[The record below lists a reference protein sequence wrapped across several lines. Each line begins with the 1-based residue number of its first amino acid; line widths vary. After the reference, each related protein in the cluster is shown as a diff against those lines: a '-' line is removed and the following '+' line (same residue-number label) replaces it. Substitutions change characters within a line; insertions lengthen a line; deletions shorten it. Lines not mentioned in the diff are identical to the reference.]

1 MATTAFSTPHSSTST
16 IYDPNALQIDPR
28 VEEELRREERRI
40 EEYGGDDPHEPAP
53 KDTKSPPTFS
63 SDDEYDSH
71 KVTWDGPNDPENPQ
85 NWSVRRKWWITALC
99 LLMTVNVSFAS
110 SAPSTAGADIA
121 AEFHKTTVEGNL
133 VTACFLF
140 GYVTGP
146 SFWGPGSELVGRQW
160 MFWIALV
167 CYTLLHLGQALAH
180 NIETLLVTRFL
191 GGFFAVAPLT
201 NCGGVIVD
209 IWDPITRGTATSLF
223 TAGVFIGPV
232 LGPIVGG
239 YVVESSL
246 GWRWVFWLMMIFAGS
261 CTIVAILFVPETYA
275 PVILQRKAQR
285 LRRADPEK
293 NAKVY
298 AEHERADWSI
308 KGVVHRT
315 LYRPIQML
323 ILEPILVLVT
333 LYLSL
338 MYGVLYALFE
348 ALPIIF
354 MGTRGFTEGQAG
366 LIFIG
371 VGIGTTLGAMTTLPL
386 SRHYPQLLK
395 RWRGFPP
402 PEQRLWGAMIGGPC
416 LVVGCFWLG
425 WTGQYASIPWIVP
438 ALATVPI
445 GFSVSIVFI
454 SFLSY
459 LVDTYLQYSASAFSA
474 NTIMRSAVGAGFPLF
489 TVQMFNKLGIN
500 WACTLIGLIGLV
512 MSPIPFLFYK
522 YGSWIRSKSRFSPCY
537 DLKIAKELE
546 AEAAAASKNIEK
558 QV

>member
-1 MATTAFSTPHSSTST
+1 MAATAFSTPHSSTTT
-16 IYDPNALQIDPR
+16 IYDPNALVIDPR
-28 VEEELRREERRI
+28 IDQELRCEERRI
-40 EEYGGDDPHEPAP
+40 EEYGGDDPHDPAP
-53 KDTKSPPTFS
+53 KDANVPSAFS
-63 SDDEYDSH
+63 SDNEYDPY
-71 KVTWDGPNDPENPQ
+71 KVTWDGPNDLENPQ
-85 NWSVRRKWWITALC
+85 NWSVRRRWWITALC

-110 SAPSTAGADIA
+110 SAPSTAGARIA
-121 AEFHKTTVEGNL
+121 LEFHKSSVEGNL

-140 GYVTGP
+140 GYVMGP

-160 MFWIALV
+160 MFRIALL

-180 NIETLLVTRFL
+180 NIETVLVTRFL

-232 LGPIVGG
+232 LGPIIGG
-239 YVVESSL
+239 YIVESSL
-246 GWRWVFWLMMIFAGS
+246 GWRWVFWVMMIFAGS
-261 CTIVAILFVPETYA
+261 CTLIAILFVPETYA

-285 LRRADPEK
+285 LRKADPEK

-298 AEHERADWSI
+298 AEHERSDWSL
-308 KGVVHRT
+308 KGIMHRT
-315 LYRPIQML
+315 LYRPLQML
-323 ILEPILVLVT
+323 LLEPILVLVT

-354 MGTRGFTEGQAG
+354 MGTRGFSEGQSG

-386 SRHYPQLLK
+386 SRHYPELLK
-395 RWRGFPP
+395 KWRGFPP
-402 PEQRLWGAMIGGPC
+402 PEQRLLGAMIGGPC

-425 WTGQYASIPWIVP
+425 WTGQYASVPWIVP

-489 TVQMFNKLGIN
+489 TVQMFNSLGIN

-512 MSPIPFLFYK
+512 LSPMPFLFYK
-522 YGSWIRSKSRFSPCY
+522 YGARIRSKSRFSPCI
-537 DLKIAKELE
+537 DLRIAKELE
-546 AEAAAASKNIEK
+546 AEAVAASKTLEK